1 MNTSDA
7 LTPADYRHERARS
20 LVDRRHRFILAGVFE
35 MPSFLGSLQ
44 LSPIWRL
51 ASGAPFNI
59 SSGGADRNLDDVGND
74 RPNFAGDLSLVKW
87 REPGNAFSEVVNS
100 FSLPLIGR
108 VGNLPRNAGVGPAT
122 FSLDLN
128 VSREFR
134 IGERLVIRPVVEFDN
149 VLNKTVFSFGS
160 EFVDFKALAP
170 TATAEQ
176 RQAFLESFLLATRT
190 MRPRQIR
197 IGLKIDF

>member
-1 MNTSDA
+1 V
-7 LTPADYRHERARS
+7 PADFRRERARS

-35 MPSFLGSLQ
+35 MPPFLGALQ
-44 LSPIWRL
+44 FCPIWRV

-59 SSGGADRNLDDVGND
+59 SSGGTDRNLDDVGND
-74 RPNFAGDLSLVKW
+74 RPNFSGDLSLLKW
-87 REPGNAFSEVVNS
+87 RRPGSLPSTVVDS
-100 FSLPLIGR
+100 FSLPRIGKI
-108 VGNLPRNAGVGPAT
+108 GNLPRNAGVGPAT

-134 IGERLVIRPVVEFDN
+134 ISERLVIRPVVEFDN

-160 EFVDFKALAP
+160 EFVDFKALAS
-170 TATAEQ
+170 TATEEQ

-197 IGLKIDF
+197 AGVKIDF